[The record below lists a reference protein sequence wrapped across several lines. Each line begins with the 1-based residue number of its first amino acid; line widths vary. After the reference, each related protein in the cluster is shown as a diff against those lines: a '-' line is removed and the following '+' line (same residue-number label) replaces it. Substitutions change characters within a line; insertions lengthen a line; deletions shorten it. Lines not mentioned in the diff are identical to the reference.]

1 MSAAAIM
8 LPTPSEFRK
17 LREAGQQRQYAK
29 ISAAFAASVGGA
41 IPGPPS
47 STSGGRLSPQ
57 RGLLK
62 KKSSFNGGIKKTRSN
77 NELAMGGRKPS
88 FDGSVDSKGEI
99 KRVRSVEFNTRVR
112 VQEVETL
119 VDVGG
124 NANELWLQKEELK
137 QLRQNRRVEAKQ
149 YRDIIRS
156 RSKSPTPDSMNN
168 TNKKQSSMLPPTC
181 TIDKDDE
188 GISYR
193 GLEKYVDDR
202 VVIRRANSREAVLDA
217 QNQIKVMGG
226 LRRNAKFGGN
236 TTTNASSDD
245 DNDETIATL
254 YRQSSTIANMTAQQL
269 GQLDAMDIQDYL
281 MTPRTKKLLVK
292 SNPGTPNNGMD
303 GAAKSEKNPLMA
315 IATAPML

>member
-1 MSAAAIM
+1 M

-17 LREAGQQRQYAK
+17 LREAGHQRQYAK
-29 ISAAFAASVGGA
+29 ISAAFAATVGA
-41 IPGPPS
+41 PPPPGS
-47 STSGGRLSPQ
+47 SSSGRLSPQ

-62 KKSSFNGGIKKTRSN
+62 KKSSFNGGIKKIRSN

-88 FDGSVDSKGEI
+88 FDGSVDSSKTEI

-124 NANELWLQKEELK
+124 NANELWLQKDELK
-137 QLRQNRRVEAKQ
+137 QLRHNRRLEAKQ
-149 YRDIIRS
+149 YRDILRC
-156 RSKSPTPDSMNN
+156 RSKSPTSDSINR
-168 TNKKQSSMLPPTC
+168 KQSNMYPPTC
-181 TIDKDDE
+181 TIDNDEE

-202 VVIRRANSREAVLDA
+202 VVIRRANSRETVLDA
-217 QNQIKVMGG
+217 QNKIKVMGSM
-226 LRRNAKFGGN
+226 RNAKFGIGRK
-236 TTTNASSDD
+236 NAAAGGDD
-245 DNDETIATL
+245 DGDETIASL
-254 YRQSSTIANMTAQQL
+254 YRQTATIANMTAQQL

-292 SNPGTPNNGMD
+292 SNPSTPNGMD
-303 GAAKSEKNPLMA
+303 RDSGSADTKNPLMA